1 MTLLSRGWGQPSLGL
16 CLEFVP
22 NDYLENSYKLQSQAF
37 SLLFLGEIRMSVT
50 VWKNAQSL
58 QKAAR
63 KERNLPREKKNKAG
77 CKWDQHFAALL
88 TAFISSE
95 ANSLP
100 HPLLPWK
107 HLAVTN
113 KPNGHSEETHGA
125 THAPCA

>member
-1 MTLLSRGWGQPSLGL
+1 MTLLSRGWGQPSPGL
-16 CLEFVP
+16 CLDLMP
-22 NDYLENSYKLQSQAF
+22 NDYLENSCKLQSQAF
-37 SLLFLGEIRMSVT
+37 ALLFLGEIRVSVT

-58 QKAAR
+58 QKATR

-95 ANSLP
+95 ANFLP

-107 HLAVTN
+107 HSAITN
-113 KPNGHSEETHGA
+113 EPNGHSEETHGA
-125 THAPCA
+125 TNAPCA

>member
-1 MTLLSRGWGQPSLGL
+1 MTTWRIP
-16 CLEFVP
+16 C
-22 NDYLENSYKLQSQAF
+22 KLQSQAF
-37 SLLFLGEIRMSVT
+37 SLLFLGEIRVSVT

-58 QKAAR
+58 QKATR

-95 ANSLP
+95 ANFLP

-107 HLAVTN
+107 HSAITN
-113 KPNGHSEETHGA
+113 EPNGHSEETHGA
-125 THAPCA
+125 TNAPCA